1 VQAGDPSGQNDPS
14 VAVPTAMATESAA
27 MQNGGYLRGTRRRRL
42 LSVAVFSS
50 AFVLGWRGSRLPTD
64 YVSIAKVSC
73 RARGHD
79 LVRGRRV
86 RLWVSLLLLASLA
99 RSATEAGENY
109 GPLKAGTADL

>member
-1 VQAGDPSGQNDPS
+1 MLPPNSQRAQNRGFCMLDLS
-14 VAVPTAMATESAA
+14 IAESAA
-27 MQNGGYLRGTRRRRL
+27 SAPNGGYLRGTRRRRL

-79 LVRGRRV
+79 LVRGRSG
-86 RLWVSLLLLASLA
+86 RLC
-99 RSATEAGENY
+99 
-109 GPLKAGTADL
+109 